1 MNEQTSNALF
11 IVVVAWVAVALPAV
25 MVWGWVRWAKS
36 ASARTLFSRLSM
48 IGFVLAN
55 ISVLLA
61 LSSLFFAHTMGSSP
75 IQNSLL
81 LKLSSAGLMLAA
93 LGVALAFCAVWR
105 ASALRWPCVFCATG
119 ILAFW
124 LFSAI

>member
-1 MNEQTSNALF
+1 MNEQTSSALF
-11 IVVVAWVAVALPAV
+11 LVVVAWVAVALPAV

-36 ASARTLFSRLSM
+36 AARRTIFSRLSLT
-48 IGFVLAN
+48 GFVLAN
-55 ISVLLA
+55 LSVLLA

-81 LKLSSAGLMLAA
+81 LKLSSAGLILAA
-93 LGVALAFCAVWR
+93 LGVALAFCCVWR
-105 ASALRWPCVFCATG
+105 ASALRWPCVLCAGG

>member
-1 MNEQTSNALF
+1 MNESESSAFF
-11 IVVVAWVAVALPAV
+11 IAVVAWVTVALPAV

-36 ASARTLFSRLSM
+36 SAVRTLFSKLSLS
-48 IGFVLAN
+48 GFVLAN
-55 ISVLLA
+55 LSVALA
-61 LSSLFFAHTMGSSP
+61 LSSIFFAHRMGSSP

-81 LKLSSAGLMLAA
+81 LKLSSAGLILAA
-93 LGVALAFCAVWR
+93 LGVALAFCGVWR
-105 ASALRWPCVFCATG
+105 ASALRWPCVLCSSG